1 MVRNHAI
8 KASGENFTRTFGHPD
23 SRVMSNNLINNPI
36 KLNFTLLKK
45 VLKTHPQNVDV
56 IIGQVEFSDNPEFNE
71 LDDLLLLDEVHGQ

>member
-1 MVRNHAI
+1 M
-8 KASGENFTRTFGHPD
+8 
-23 SRVMSNNLINNPI
+23 
-36 KLNFTLLKK
+36 LNFTLPKE